1 MTDQQLLEFNP
12 SDVFTPDSIS
22 KRMSSFLHGD
32 GTLLEPA
39 VGKGHLLKFIN
50 IDSYSIDVFDIKQK
64 YLDECDKR
72 FTKHQR
78 FTKHHTDFIF
88 YETAKRYKNII
99 LNPPFIRFQDLSI
112 EYRRSLKEKW
122 SILSGNVD
130 IYYAFLLKCIELLEE
145 GGVMVAITPNSYI
158 YNKSAKSLREYF
170 LTNRL
175 IQEIVDFKSEKVF
188 KNISAYCCITVFS
201 KIKKDSFIYNEKT
214 IKYETIDKD
223 YSIFGNSKGGKKLG
237 DICKIKNGI
246 ATLRDKIY
254 IHSIKKYDEPCWK
267 EIVVNASKNM
277 WLIYPYE
284 SGVIMDEKI
293 FKKNNPQTYAFLEE
307 NKSELAK
314 RDKGHKTY
322 VSWYAFGRSQSLV
335 CAKSEKV
342 LYIPTFADPN
352 SVGYRIDNSKLFV
365 GCLSLELTTDE
376 YSLEEVV
383 EILVKNKDFIEQ
395 NSLKRGGGWI
405 SISCTIL
412 KKIRII

>member
-22 KRMSSFLHGD
+22 KRMSSYLYGN

-39 VGKGHLLKFIN
+39 VGKGHLLKFID

-64 YLDECDKR
+64 YLDECDPR
-72 FTKHQR
+72 FTKY
-78 FTKHHTDFIF
+78 HTDFIF
-88 YETAKRYKNII
+88 HDTTKKYKNII

-201 KIKKDSFIYNEKT
+201 KAKKDSFIYNEST
-214 IKYETIDKD
+214 INYEMIDKD
-223 YSIFGNSKGGKKLG
+223 CSIFGNAKGGKKLG
-237 DICKIKNGI
+237 DICTIKNGI

-254 IHSIKKYDEPCWK
+254 IHSSKKYDEPCWK
-267 EIVVNASKNM
+267 EIVVSANKNM

-284 SGVIMDEKI
+284 GGIIIDEKT
-293 FKKNNPQTYAFLEE
+293 FKKNNPKTYAFLEE

-322 VSWYAFGRSQSLV
+322 AAWYAFGRSQSLV

-365 GCLSLELTTDE
+365 GCLCLELSTDE

-412 KKIRII
+412 KKISLG

>member
-22 KRMSSFLHGD
+22 KRMSSYLYGN

-50 IDSYSIDVFDIKQK
+50 IGSYSIDVFDIKQK
-64 YLDECDKR
+64 YLDECD
-72 FTKHQR
+72 QR
-78 FTKHHTDFIF
+78 FVKYNTDFIF
-88 YETAKRYKNII
+88 HETTKKYKNII

-112 EYRRSLKEKW
+112 EYRRSLKDKW
-122 SILSGNVD
+122 NILTGNVD
-130 IYYAFLLKCIELLEE
+130 IYYAFLLKCLEVLEE

-170 LTNRL
+170 LTNRF

-201 KIKKDSFIYNEKT
+201 KTKKDCFIYNGST

-223 YSIFGNSKGGKKLG
+223 YSIFGNAKGGKTLG

-254 IHSIKKYDEPCWK
+254 IHSSKKYDEPCWK
-267 EIVVNASKNM
+267 EIVVNANKNM

-284 SGVIMDEKI
+284 EGVMIDEKT
-293 FKKNNPQTYAFLEE
+293 FKKNNPKTYAFLEE

-322 VSWYAFGRSQSLV
+322 REWYAFGRSQSLV

-365 GCLSLELTTDE
+365 GCLSVELTTDE
-376 YSLEEVV
+376 YSLEQVV
-383 EILVKNKDFIEQ
+383 EILIKNKDFIEQ

-405 SISCTIL
+405 SISGTIL
-412 KKIRII
+412 KKIILI